1 MKVTGGSLI
10 DQLEMLKGARGFE
23 SISPK
28 SIPSEASESGA
39 VQSFGDMLLQKY
51 EETNNL
57 GVEAERAI
65 QRSILGEDQNPH
77 EAVIAVQKASV
88 SLSLMM
94 GVKERLERAFQ
105 ELIKTPI

>member
-10 DQLEMLKGARGFE
+10 DQLEMLKGARGFD

-28 SIPSEASESGA
+28 SIPSEGSESGA

-51 EETNNL
+51 EETNSL

-105 ELIKTPI
+105 ELIKMPI